1 MKKYCTLFFYG
12 VLCLFPF
19 SASARCAVC
28 YTQGMSGASIAV
40 IILVTSF
47 IIIMLDINFIRYCYP
62 EFELFCRSDH

>member
-1 MKKYCTLFFYG
+1 MIKNYLILFFYG

-19 SASARCAVC
+19 STSARCAVC

-47 IIIMLDINFIRYCYP
+47 IILFIANKFLQKIINK
-62 EFELFCRSDH
+62 E

>member
-1 MKKYCTLFFYG
+1 MIKNYLILFFYG

-47 IIIMLDINFIRYCYP
+47 IILFIANKFLQKIINK
-62 EFELFCRSDH
+62 E

>member
-1 MKKYCTLFFYG
+1 MIMKKYCTLFFYG

-47 IIIMLDINFIRYCYP
+47 IILFIANKFLQKIINK
-62 EFELFCRSDH
+62 E